1 MAVSSSSPLSRTLRI
16 GIVGFGPFG
25 QFLATTMMKQGHT
38 LTATSRSDH
47 SQLCARL
54 GISFFRGMNEFI
66 EAENDVI
73 MLCTS
78 ILSLTEVLK
87 SLPLHCLKRP
97 TLFADVLSVK
107 EGPREVLLQ
116 VLPEESDVLCTHPM
130 FGPESGRDGWNGLA
144 FMYERVRIRDEATCS
159 SFLHIFESEGCR
171 MLEMSCEEHDKLA
184 ARSQFLTHTI
194 GRILSEMEIE
204 STPIDTKGFQ
214 TLIQLKDSTI
224 RDSFDLY
231 SGLFVHNKFAKQEL
245 NNLALAFEKV
255 KQKLEEMNEK
265 SDLSM
270 QPL

>member
-1 MAVSSSSPLSRTLRI
+1 
-16 GIVGFGPFG
+16 
-25 QFLATTMMKQGHT
+25 MKQGHT

-54 GISFFRGMNEFI
+54 GISFFRGMTEFI

-130 FGPESGRDGWNGLA
+130 FGPESGRDGWNGLS

-245 NNLALAFEKV
+245 NNLVLAFEKV